1 MKTRIKTGDRV
12 QIIAGAHKGETGQV
26 LRVSAMDEKVIIEG
40 IGKRTRHM
48 KPTQYQKGGKKEIQ
62 SGIHISNV
70 KLVEKE
76 KK

>member
-1 MKTRIKTGDRV
+1 MKTRIKTGDKV
-12 QIIAGAHKGETGQV
+12 QIISGGNKGKTGAVVK
-26 LRVSAMDEKVIIEG
+26 VSAADSMVFIEG

-48 KPTQYQKGGKKEIQ
+48 RPTQYQKGGKKEIQ

-70 KLVEKE
+70 KLAEKE